1 MKIEKLEGAI
11 EAILFTMGDSVEVS
25 RIARA
30 IEQDVDTTRKII
42 RNMMDKYKNEDRG
55 IAILEL
61 GDSFQMCTKKEYYEY
76 LINIALHPQKPA
88 LSDVMLETLSIIA

>member
-30 IEQDVDTTRKII
+30 IEQDVDTT
-42 RNMMDKYKNEDRG
+42 
-55 IAILEL
+55 
-61 GDSFQMCTKKEYYEY
+61 KK
-76 LINIALHPQKPA
+76 LIQIGRA
-88 LSDVMLETLSIIA
+88 SCRERV